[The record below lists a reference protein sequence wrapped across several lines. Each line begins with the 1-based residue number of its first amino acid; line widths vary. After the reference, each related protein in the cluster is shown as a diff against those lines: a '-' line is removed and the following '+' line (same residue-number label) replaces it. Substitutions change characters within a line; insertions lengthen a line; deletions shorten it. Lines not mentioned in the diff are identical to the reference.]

1 MTEKSILIAVNPPY
15 AECLV
20 YGVKTIEWRTKPLPT
35 AKCLW
40 NDIKAY
46 VYETKKGGG
55 SGTVIGEVKILGI
68 YSFCETS
75 DIPGTFIARGL
86 VSREQLKKYQKGG
99 MLYGAKMVA
108 PEKYE
113 VPRPLSDFG
122 KVGFGRPVPLER
134 PPQSW
139 CYVEEL

>member
-15 AECLV
+15 AEWLV

-35 AKCLW
+35 AKHLY
-40 NDIKAY
+40 NNIKAY

-75 DIPGTFIARGL
+75 DIPGALSDFIARSKIGCVNMGKCAGCVFL
-86 VSREQLKKYQKGG
+86 DKGIDGIIEDDCLADFDTDCYAPLK
-99 MLYGAKMVA
+99 
-108 PEKYE
+108 
-113 VPRPLSDFG
+113 
-122 KVGFGRPVPLER
+122 R

-139 CYVEEL
+139 CYVEEA